1 MPDDTPFENLDFSSG
16 LHYNMWVNDNKY
28 IIYILYTLVA
38 SFLTTMTNS
47 VYLEKDSATIYE
59 EFSPEENYDEDDE
72 RSSDR
77 MDEMISRYGSY
88 WNGYSIRTR
97 D

>member
-1 MPDDTPFENLDFSSG
+1 MPDNLPFENLDFPSG
-16 LHYNMWVNDNKY
+16 LQYNIWVSDTKY
-28 IIYILYTLVA
+28 IIYCLYILVA

-88 WNGYSIRTR
+88 WNALLHSWRN
-97 D
+97 

>member
-1 MPDDTPFENLDFSSG
+1 MLVIG
-16 LHYNMWVNDNKY
+16 NKPINY
-28 IIYILYTLVA
+28 FLYTFVA

-59 EFSPEENYDEDDE
+59 EFSPEENYDEEDE

-97 D
+97 N